1 MFGLT
6 PDDSMTKFASI
17 LLAAIT
23 DSLERLRCNSP
34 GLIVVFGGIEDERFY
49 WIANPR
55 AALAK

>member
-1 MFGLT
+1 MFRLT
-6 PDDSMTKFASI
+6 PDDSMIKFASI

-34 GLIVVFGGIEDERFY
+34 GLIVVFGGEDGRFY